1 MIILVLLI
9 VFIIIAGIIL
19 TLMKELIKKGNDD
32 FDQIPLKR
40 EKLLSSAELNFYHV
54 LKSIIPEDREIS
66 CKYRLEDLVSVENCP
81 QKEAFRARIKSRHV
95 DFVIYNPENG
105 YTDYAIE
112 LDDRSYNTEKQRKVD
127 AFKDRIFKK
136 IGMPLIRVRAK
147 RIYQI
152 EEIRNLIETRINSV
166 R

>member
-9 VFIIIAGIIL
+9 IFIFAAGTIL
-19 TLMKELIKKGNDD
+19 TLMKELKKKENVAER
-32 FDQIPLKR
+32 IPLKR
-40 EKLLSSAELNFYHV
+40 KKLLSNAELSFYHV

-66 CKYRLEDLVSVENCP
+66 CKCRLEDIAAVENCP
-81 QKEAFRARIKSRHV
+81 QKEAFRSRIKSRHV

-112 LDDRSYNTEKQRKVD
+112 LDDRSHDTEKQKKAD
-127 AFKDRIFKK
+127 EFKDRIFATIK
-136 IGMPLIRVRAK
+136 MPLIRIPAK
-147 RIYQI
+147 RTYQI
-152 EEIRNLIETRINSV
+152 DEIRKMIEAGINNV